1 MKETKSRT
9 QAIIFFLC
17 AWAIPG
23 LGHFLQKKIKKGII
37 FLSGIV
43 VLLSLGLV
51 MQGQIGL
58 LYDLQPLTLIK
69 FLGSIGNGIFFII
82 LKLAGFGAGNAKA
95 VTFDYGTA
103 YLVASGF
110 MNFLVA
116 INAYEQARGVKH
128 V

>member
-1 MKETKSRT
+1 MKETPSRT
-9 QAIIFFLC
+9 QAFVFFLC
-17 AWAIPG
+17 AWAVPG
-23 LGHFLQKKIKKGII
+23 LGHFLQKQMKKGII
-37 FLSGIV
+37 FFSGIV
-43 VLLSLGLV
+43 ILLSLGLI

-58 LYDLQPLTLIK
+58 LYDSQPLTLIK
-69 FLGSIGNGIFFII
+69 FLGSIGNGIFLII
-82 LKLAGFGAGNAKA
+82 IKLAGFGAGNARS

-116 INAYEQARGVKH
+116 IHAYEQARGVKH

>member
-1 MKETKSRT
+1 MKETKSRI
-9 QAIIFFLC
+9 QAFMFFLS
-17 AWAIPG
+17 AWAVPG
-23 LGHFLQKKIKKGII
+23 LGHFLQKKIKKGIV
-37 FLSGIV
+37 FFSGIV
-43 VLLSLGLV
+43 ILLSLGLI
-51 MQGQIGL
+51 MKGQIGL
-58 LYDLQPLTLIK
+58 LYDFQPLTLIK
-69 FLGSIGNGIFFII
+69 FLGSIGNGVLFII
-82 LKLAGFGAGNAKA
+82 IKLAGFGAGNARA